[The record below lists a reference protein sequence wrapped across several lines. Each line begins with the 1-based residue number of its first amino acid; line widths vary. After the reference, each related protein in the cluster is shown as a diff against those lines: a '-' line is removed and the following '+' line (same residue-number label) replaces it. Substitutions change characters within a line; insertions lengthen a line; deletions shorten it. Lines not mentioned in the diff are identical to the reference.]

1 MVHPIIKLVRPHHWI
16 KNLFLLIPVFFAGT
30 FFNPD
35 NWAELSVGVIAFS
48 LVSGAIYVINDIQDI
63 EVDKLHVEK
72 KNRPLASGE
81 VTFKWA
87 VVTAVV
93 LLIFAVVLSYLLT
106 TGFRWIIATY
116 FVLNI
121 LYSYGLKQI
130 PILDMV
136 ILSFGFILR
145 ILAGGVLGNVPI
157 SEWLIIMIFL
167 LSLFLALAKRR
178 DDVLI
183 FMNSGV
189 VSRNSTTHYN
199 LQFINSSLT
208 MISGI
213 IIVSYLIYT
222 ISPEVKTHI
231 HSDYL
236 YITSIFVILGMMRY
250 LQIIFVENNSG
261 SPIKIIYTDRFI
273 QITLLGW
280 ILTFFF
286 LLYMPKI

>member
-1 MVHPIIKLVRPHHWI
+1 MHPIIKLIRPHHWI
-16 KNLFLLIPVFFAGT
+16 KNLFLLIPVFFAGA
-30 FFNPD
+30 FFNSD
-35 NWAELSVGVIAFS
+35 KLAHLAAGVIAFS
-48 LVSGAIYVINDIQDI
+48 LVSGVIYIINDIKDV
-63 EVDKLHVEK
+63 EFDKLHAEK
-72 KNRPLASGE
+72 KNRPLAAGE
-81 VTFKWA
+81 VTIRWA
-87 VVTAVV
+87 VAAAIVLFITAVV
-93 LLIFAVVLSYLLT
+93 LCYFLPPH
-106 TGFRWIIATY
+106 FRWIIFLY
-116 FVLNI
+116 FILNV

-167 LSLFLALAKRR
+167 LSLFLAIAKRR

-183 FMNSGV
+183 FMNSGI
-189 VSRNSTTHYN
+189 VSRSSTTNYN
-199 LQFINSSLT
+199 LQFINSTLT

-222 ISPEVKTHI
+222 ISPEVKTHM

-236 YITSIFVILGMMRY
+236 YVTSIFVILGMMRY
-250 LQIIFVENNSG
+250 LQIIFVENDSG

-273 QITLLGW
+273 QITLFGW

-286 LLYMPKI
+286 LLYAPKI